1 MGPCTATSISRMW
14 RAARFIHVTRPRNL
28 PRWDRDAAPGAAD
41 TLFQVD
47 VWVSF
52 VRSRLHPVNSNYE
65 ASVMDR
71 RALLGGPPNGRK
83 PARDRPG
90 PPTTGRKVSR
100 DTEANMDLEQRRST
114 RTLTTGTTVAN
125 NGSAAELGSARIAK
139 RIARLGSET
148 AFAVSAEAAAF
159 AAQGNDMYPFHLG
172 DLNLPT
178 PSNIVE
184 ASFKAIKDGKT
195 GYCPNAGIPALRA
208 ALAADVNASHGTT
221 YSAENVAVQ
230 PGGKPVIG
238 KFILAL
244 MNPGDEVLYPNPG
257 YPIYESQ
264 IEFHGGVAV
273 PYGYLEGERG
283 YVIDLEALEASI
295 TPHTRLLML
304 NDLQNPLGAECSPQ
318 ELQRLAEIAEEH
330 DLKVLCDEAY
340 FDIRYSGR
348 SASLASLA
356 GMAERTVILYTF
368 SKKFAMTG
376 WRLGAAIGPRDI
388 VEVIS
393 KLNVN
398 DESCPNHFIQYGALE
413 GLTGDQSGPMNILS
427 VLKERR
433 DAAVTLLN
441 ESPGIRCYTP
451 DATFYLFPNVTG
463 AMALKG
469 FTDIEDF
476 RRAVLHNTGVSVCS
490 RVHFGRPLPGET
502 EQYVRLAYSGIDT
515 PQLVEGLSRL
525 KAYLSEGPG
534 A

>member
-1 MGPCTATSISRMW
+1 M
-14 RAARFIHVTRPRNL
+14 
-28 PRWDRDAAPGAAD
+28 
-41 TLFQVD
+41 
-47 VWVSF
+47 
-52 VRSRLHPVNSNYE
+52 
-65 ASVMDR
+65 
-71 RALLGGPPNGRK
+71 
-83 PARDRPG
+83 
-90 PPTTGRKVSR
+90 
-100 DTEANMDLEQRRST
+100 DTEQRSSSQ
-114 RTLTTGTTVAN
+114 TLTSMQAVGH
-125 NGSAAELGSARIAK
+125 NGSAHSPGRPRIAN

-159 AAQGNDMYPFHLG
+159 ALQGNNMYPFHLG

-178 PSNIVE
+178 PGNIVE
-184 ASFKAIKDGKT
+184 ASLAAIKDGKT

-208 ALAADVNASHGTT
+208 ALAADVNASHGTA
-221 YSAENVAVQ
+221 YGAENVVIQ

-273 PYGYLEGERG
+273 PYGYLEGDHG
-283 YVIDLEALEASI
+283 YVIDLDALEASV
-295 TPHTRLLML
+295 TTRTRLLVL
-304 NDLQNPLGAECSPQ
+304 NDLQNPLGAECSPE
-318 ELQRLAEIAEEH
+318 ELQRLAEIVAEH
-330 DLKVLCDEAY
+330 DLMVLCDEAY

-348 SASLASLA
+348 SVSLAALP
-356 GMAERTVILYTF
+356 GMAARSVILYTF

-376 WRLGAAIGPRDI
+376 WRLGAVIGPTDV
-388 VEVIS
+388 VEVIA

-413 GLTGDQSGPMNILS
+413 GLTGAQSGPRHILT

-433 DAAVTLLN
+433 DAAVALLN

-451 DATFYLFPNVTG
+451 NATFYLFPNVTG
-463 AMALKG
+463 AMAAKG

-525 KAYLSEGPG
+525 KAYLSDEPIG
-534 A
+534 